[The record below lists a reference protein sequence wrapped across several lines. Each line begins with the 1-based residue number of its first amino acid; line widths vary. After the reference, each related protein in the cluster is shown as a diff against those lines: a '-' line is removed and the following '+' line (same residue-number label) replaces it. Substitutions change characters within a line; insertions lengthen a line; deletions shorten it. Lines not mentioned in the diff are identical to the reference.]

1 MKFLLQRIYAPRD
14 DSETRYAHCM
24 IVVGY
29 YIDLK
34 NPKKNY
40 WIVLN
45 PYGRQWGKN
54 GFGRLL
60 MCSEKNPIKA
70 AIVFDID
77 KDWKPPDEWIPYLF

>member
-14 DSETRYAHCM
+14 DSEKRYAHR
-24 IVVGY
+24 ILWLD
-29 YIDLK
+29 IELLDSF
-34 NPKKNY
+34 NS
-40 WIVLN
+40 
-45 PYGRQWGKN
+45 YGRQWGKK